1 MIIVLVSTCFME
13 RIQSQCSLTKPGQSS
28 KSRENEEGRGR
39 TNHLSLQSRSLED
52 GHRRIHHL
60 FPPRAVLGSDAVE
73 EAEVGD
79 VAEKIYQSIVK
90 KMKSICRAQLL

>member
-1 MIIVLVSTCFME
+1 ME

-60 FPPRAVLGSDAVE
+60 FPPRVVLGSEAVE
-73 EAEVGD
+73 EAEVRDMAEVGD
-79 VAEKIYQSIVK
+79 VAEKIYQSIVM
-90 KMKSICRAQLL
+90 KMKSICRAQYS